1 MNENRRSGP
10 TDNLPPL
17 GPAKLPT
24 PFSSLIDVDVFAL
37 SHKGH
42 VRSRNEDHYLVVR
55 GGRAFETVLSSL
67 SESSPGDLYEETAYA
82 MIVADG
88 IGGEAGG
95 EIASRQAIYT
105 LLSLGLHTPD
115 WQFRWG
121 LREENTVKWRMV
133 DRFRRINAALLQQA
147 ISQPKLAGMGTTMTV
162 ALTYANSVIVTHIGD
177 SRAYLLH
184 DGKLERLTR
193 DHTLAERLLLDEI
206 YAPND
211 QLLNELRNVLLQ
223 VLGSDENACNPDVQH
238 FPLAD
243 KDQLLLCTDGLTD
256 MVEETLI
263 KEVLN
268 REDSPRSACRTLIDL
283 ALSNGG
289 NDNVTVVVA
298 RYSIPG

>member
-10 TDNLPPL
+10 TDLPPF
-17 GPAKLPT
+17 GPATLPR
-24 PFSSLIDVDVFAL
+24 PFSSLVDVDVFAL
-37 SHKGH
+37 SHRGH
-42 VRSRNEDHYLVVR
+42 VRSTNEDHYLVVR
-55 GGRAFETVLSSL
+55 GGRAFETVLSNL
-67 SESSPGDLYEETAYA
+67 SECPPGDLYDETAYA

-88 IGGEAGG
+88 VGGEAAG

-121 LREENTVKWRMV
+121 SREENTVKWRMV
-133 DRFRRINAALLQQA
+133 DRFKRINAALLQQA
-147 ISQPKLAGMGTTMTV
+147 IAQPKLVGMCTTMTV
-162 ALTYANSVIVTHIGD
+162 ALTYANSAIVTHIGD

-184 DGKLERLTR
+184 DGKLEKLTR
-193 DHTLAERLLLDEI
+193 DHTLAERLLLEGI
-206 YAPND
+206 HAPND
-211 QLLNELRNVLLQ
+211 QLLNELRNVLMQ
-223 VLGSDENACNPDVQH
+223 ALGSDETACNPDVQH

-256 MVEETLI
+256 MVDETLI
-263 KEVLN
+263 KDVLN
-268 REDSPRSACRTLIDL
+268 QEDSASSACRTLIDL

-289 NDNVTVVVA
+289 NDNVTAVVA